1 MRQLAVLARQCA
13 INMIRR
19 SGRQTPGKNS
29 RRRKDTI
36 LTYVSVVQDGRHRLE
51 DRLTNMVRK
60 VELFAMGALVA
71 GVLAGTAIAQT
82 AGGPAIFT
90 ADQAT
95 QGAAVYQ
102 SQCAACH
109 GSALEGVAG
118 PALKGDQFKAMAQA
132 QGLNAKSLL
141 DVVSQSMPQSDPGSL
156 SADQYN
162 QVVAYILQQNGYPA
176 GSDALTPDGAHLKD
190 LDLSK

>member
-1 MRQLAVLARQCA
+1 VRQLAVLARRCA
-13 INMIRR
+13 INMIGP
-19 SGRQTPGKNS
+19 SGWLDIGKKEKLPPPKGHDPGLCQAS
-29 RRRKDTI
+29 
-36 LTYVSVVQDGRHRLE
+36 DGHHSLE
-51 DRLTNMVRK
+51 DGLTNMVRK
-60 VELFAMGALVA
+60 VELFAVGILAA
-71 GVLAGTAIAQT
+71 LAGAAGAQT
-82 AGGPAIFT
+82 AAPAIFT

-102 SQCAACH
+102 AQCAACH
-109 GSALEGVAG
+109 GGALEGVSG

-156 SADQYN
+156 TADQYN
-162 QVVAYILQQNGYPA
+162 QIVAYILQQNGYPA
-176 GSDALTPDGAHLKD
+176 GNEALTPNGAHLKD